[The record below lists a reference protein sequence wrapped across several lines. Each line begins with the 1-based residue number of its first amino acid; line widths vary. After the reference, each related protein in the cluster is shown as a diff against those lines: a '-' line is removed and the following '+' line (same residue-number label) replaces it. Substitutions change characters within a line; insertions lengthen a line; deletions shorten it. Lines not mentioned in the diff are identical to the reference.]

1 MTWVAITIFAAF
13 VQNLRFM
20 LQKGLSQKGI
30 SAVGATAARYI
41 YSVPFILIVYTAF
54 VDVPI
59 FEQNARFYF
68 FAAFGAIAQILATI
82 CVIALFQHRNFAVG
96 TTFKR
101 TETILSA
108 LFGMI
113 LLGDFVTPLG
123 WVALFLSL
131 PGVILLSEKSSNWSG
146 GFFNRA
152 TALGLSAGALF
163 GICGVAYRAASL
175 SIGVTPPI
183 QPALTTLTFS
193 VSLQTILLVIY
204 LLLRETGELSK
215 LAREWRIALPVGIT
229 SMLGSAAIFTAFTM
243 VQVAYVNAV
252 QQIELIFAI
261 LGSYYFF
268 KENISLREVLGM
280 IIITASIIFLILFG

>member
-1 MTWVAITIFAAF
+1 MSWVAITVFAAF

-20 LQKGLSQKGI
+20 LQKSLSQYGI
-30 SAVGATAARYI
+30 STVGVTAARYF
-41 YSVPFILIVYTAF
+41 YSLPFILIIYVLII
-54 VDVPI
+54 DVPVDAMGV
-59 FEQNARFYF
+59 EFY
-68 FAAFGAIAQILATI
+68 AFTALGAVTQILATI
-82 CVIALFQHRNFAVG
+82 CVIALFHYRNFAVG

-108 LFGMI
+108 IFGMV
-113 LLGDFVTPLG
+113 LLGDFVSPLG

-131 PGVILLSEKSSNWSG
+131 PGVILLSERSLSWKE
-146 GFFNRA
+146 GFWNRA

-175 SIGVTPPI
+175 SLDLGSGL

-193 VSLQTILLVIY
+193 ICIQVIILAVY
-204 LLLRETGELSK
+204 LRLREEGEISR
-215 LAREWRIALPVGIT
+215 LALAWRRALPVGIT
-229 SMLGSAAIFTAFTM
+229 SLLGSAAIFTAFTM

-268 KENISLREVLGM
+268 KES
-280 IIITASIIFLILFG
+280 ITAREIIGMVIISASIVFLILFG

>member
-1 MTWVAITIFAAF
+1 MSWVLVTIFAAF

-20 LQKGLSQKGI
+20 LQKGLSQQGV

-41 YSVPFILIVYTAF
+41 FSLPFILIVYF
-54 VDVPI
+54 LYVKVPV
-59 FEQNARFYF
+59 ELQGARFYLF
-68 FAAFGAIAQILATI
+68 TAFGAVAQILATI

-131 PGVILLSEKSSNWSG
+131 PGVILLSEKGMSFRG
-146 GFFNRA
+146 GLFNRA

-175 SIGVTPPI
+175 SLGIGSGL

-193 VSLQTILLVIY
+193 ITLQAVLLIIY
-204 LLLRETGELSK
+204 LRWREAGELTK
-215 LAREWRIALPVGIT
+215 LAQEWRIALPVGIT

-268 KENISLREVLGM
+268 KENISLREVWGM
-280 IIITASIIFLILFG
+280 IIISASIIFLILFG